1 MQSLRADLVL
11 TDTNVITI
19 CAATPRAEAI
29 AIRGDA
35 IIATG
40 SAAEIAPLI
49 GDGTEVLA
57 LHGKTVVPGFNDSHT
72 HMVSMGNFLFSPK
85 RINAAAELYPS
96 IRDLQRVIRAEAES
110 TPEGEWIGGVNLDPN
125 GLEEK
130 RWPTRHEL
138 DEGTKNHPVVIYLRG
153 FHACVA
159 NSMALE
165 RAGINRDTPDPEGG
179 VIDRDAETGE
189 PTGVLRDVSNI
200 REVLP
205 IPGLEDFKEGLG
217 LANDLYLQLGITS
230 HGDAGAFPN
239 RPEAYRA
246 YQEAVAEGRLKVR
259 TYLMIRE
266 AFYREMDLGLRTGFG
281 NDRLR
286 LGAVKIFVDGSIQ
299 AFTCAFDEPYVTRDT
314 RGMEGLQYSVDE
326 LNALVEEVH
335 ALGYQVA
342 MHAQGDCGIRI
353 AVDAIEQ
360 AMRKHPRPDPR
371 HRIEHT
377 LCPTLDDLKRMK
389 ELGIIPNFYVFHPW
403 FWGDQHI
410 NNFIGAERAARMTP
424 VKTALK
430 LGLRPCAHSDCPVCT
445 PNDPVWPSNP
455 LWGMACATTRKTR
468 SGVDNG
474 PEERIS
480 PEEALC
486 MYTLNGAY
494 ATFEEDIK
502 GSIEPG
508 KLADLVV
515 LGDDPLAVDTWEIR
529 NIPVERTIIG
539 GETVYLRDA

>member
-1 MQSLRADLVL
+1 MQSLFADLVL

-19 CAATPRAEAI
+19 CGSAPRAEAI
-29 AIRGDA
+29 AIRGD
-35 IIATG
+35 IILATG

-49 GDGTEVLA
+49 GDGTEVLS
-57 LHGKTVVPGFNDSHT
+57 LHGKTVVPGFIDSHT

-96 IRDLQRVIRAEAES
+96 IRDLQRIIRTEADG

-130 RWPTRHEL
+130 RWPTRYEL
-138 DEGTKNHPVVIYLRG
+138 DEGAKNHPVVIYLRG
-153 FHACVA
+153 FHGCVA

-165 RAGINRDTPDPEGG
+165 RAGINRETPDPEGG

-205 IPGLEDFKEGLG
+205 VPELEDFKEGLG

-266 AFYREMDLGLRTGFG
+266 AFYREKDLGLRTGFG

-342 MHAQGDCGIRI
+342 MHAQGDRGIRI

-468 SGVDNG
+468 SGIDNG

-480 PEEALC
+480 PEEALR

-494 ATFEEDIK
+494 ASFEEDIK

>member
-1 MQSLRADLVL
+1 MKSLHADLVL
-11 TDTNVITI
+11 TNANVITI
-19 CAATPRAEAI
+19 CDASPRAEAI
-29 AIRGDA
+29 AIRGD
-35 IIATG
+35 IILATG
-40 SAAEIAPLI
+40 SAAELAPLI
-49 GDGTEVLA
+49 GDGTEVLS
-57 LHGKTVVPGFNDSHT
+57 LHGKTVVPGFIDSHT

-96 IRDLQRVIRAEAES
+96 IRDLQRIIRTEADG

-125 GLEEK
+125 GLVEK
-130 RWPTRHEL
+130 RWPTRYEL
-138 DEGTKNHPVVIYLRG
+138 DEGVKNHPVVIYLRG
-153 FHACVA
+153 FHGCVA

-205 IPGLEDFKEGLG
+205 TPDLEDFKEGLG

-230 HGDAGAFPN
+230 QGDAGAFPN

-246 YQEAVAEGRLKVR
+246 YQEAVADGRLKVR

-281 NDRLR
+281 NNRLR

-326 LNALVEEVH
+326 LNKLVEEVH

-353 AVDAIEQ
+353 AVDSIEQ
-360 AMRKHPRPDPR
+360 AMLKHPRPDPR

-377 LCPTLDDLKRMK
+377 LCPTLDELKRMK
-389 ELGIIPNFYVFHPW
+389 DLGIIPNFYVFHPW

-468 SGVDNG
+468 SGIDNG
-474 PEERIS
+474 PEEKIS
-480 PEEALC
+480 PEEALR

-494 ATFEEDIK
+494 ASFEEDIK

-515 LGDDPLAVDTWEIR
+515 LGDDPLTVESWEIR
-529 NIPVERTIIG
+529 NITVERTIIG

>member
-1 MQSLRADLVL
+1 
-11 TDTNVITI
+11 
-19 CAATPRAEAI
+19 
-29 AIRGDA
+29 
-35 IIATG
+35 
-40 SAAEIAPLI
+40 
-49 GDGTEVLA
+49 
-57 LHGKTVVPGFNDSHT
+57 
-72 HMVSMGNFLFSPK
+72 MVSMGNFLFSPK

-96 IRDLQRVIRAEAES
+96 IRDLQRAIRTEADGTS
-110 TPEGEWIGGVNLDPN
+110 EGEWIGGVNLDPN

-130 RWPTRHEL
+130 RWPTRYEL
-138 DEGTKNHPVVIYLRG
+138 DEGAMHHPVVIYLRG

-179 VIDRDAETGE
+179 VIERDAETGE
-189 PTGVLRDVSNI
+189 PTGVLRDVSSI

-205 IPGLEDFKEGLG
+205 IPELEDFKEGLG

-246 YQEAVAEGRLKVR
+246 YQESVAEGRLKVR

-281 NDRLR
+281 NNRLR

-468 SGVDNG
+468 SGIDNG

-539 GETVYLRDA
+539 GETVFLRDA

>member
-1 MQSLRADLVL
+1 MQSLCADLVL

-19 CAATPRAEAI
+19 CDAAPRAEAI
-29 AIRGDA
+29 AIRGD
-35 IIATG
+35 IILATG

-49 GDGTEVLA
+49 GDDTEVLA
-57 LHGKTVVPGFNDSHT
+57 LHGKSVVPGFIDSHT

-96 IRDLQRVIRAEAES
+96 IRDLQRSIRTEADG
-110 TPEGEWIGGVNLDPN
+110 TPEGEWVGGVNLDPN

-130 RWPTRHEL
+130 RWPTRYEL
-138 DEGTKNHPVVIYLRG
+138 DEGAMHHPVVIYLRG

-179 VIDRDAETGE
+179 VIERDAETGE
-189 PTGVLRDVSNI
+189 PTGVLRDVSSI

-205 IPGLEDFKEGLG
+205 IPKLEDFKEGLG

-230 HGDAGAFPN
+230 QGDAGAFPN

-281 NDRLR
+281 NNRLR

-468 SGVDNG
+468 SGIDNG

-494 ATFEEDIK
+494 ATFEENIK

-539 GETVYLRDA
+539 GETVFLRDA